1 MAIHFPVSP
10 FVRLWAGRCSFHA
23 SRARGV
29 DAALVRVTRK
39 MRVLIPEK
47 SARGRRGRIGSQ
59 PLDGTLLAKRA
70 ISCESGKGDS
80 PMAGN
85 TRNERGGERD
95 DLTAAAL
102 DRGMEQLESAKG
114 RWAEGAERVAAAV
127 DRTADE
133 LEGDGDGGT
142 ISGFGHSVATLMRQ
156 LSGGL
161 RERDVDE
168 FARELGTLARR
179 NPGMFLAGSVA
190 LGFGVARFF
199 KARRPSSGYPSSG
212 FEADDQAQ
220 PDGAWHEARGDAA
233 GARQDFDG
241 EENLDLSAASE
252 QRAEGNG
259 IQDDVT
265 KGGNS

>member
-1 MAIHFPVSP
+1 MPATAH
-10 FVRLWAGRCSFHA
+10 
-23 SRARGV
+23 
-29 DAALVRVTRK
+29 VTRK

-47 SARGRRGRIGSQ
+47 SPHRRSDRLGSQ
-59 PLDGTLLAKRA
+59 QPGGTLLATGA
-70 ISCESGKGDS
+70 ISFGSGKGDS

-85 TRNERGGERD
+85 TRNERSQERD
-95 DLTAAAL
+95 DLAAAAL
-102 DRGMEQLESAKG
+102 DRGKEQLESAKG

-199 KARRPSSGYPSSG
+199 KARRPSPGY
-212 FEADDQAQ
+212 EADERVQS
-220 PDGAWHEARGDAA
+220 DGAWQEMRADAPA
-233 GARQDFDG
+233 ARQDFDG

-259 IQDDVT
+259 IQDDIT
-265 KGGNS
+265 KGGNP